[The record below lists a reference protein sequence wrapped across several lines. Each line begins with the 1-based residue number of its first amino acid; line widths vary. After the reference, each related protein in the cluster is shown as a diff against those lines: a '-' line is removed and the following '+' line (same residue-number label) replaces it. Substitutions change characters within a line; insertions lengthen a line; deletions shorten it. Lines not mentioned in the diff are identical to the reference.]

1 MKIKMRKWEKSFF
14 CKNFWGRKSFYW
26 FYIKLPSNFSRKSFM
41 PFFFK
46 LTLLLRFIWPK
57 KNVRRATIIK
67 LIPPAKSVS
76 LSSWKIA
83 AIKKK
88 ISWIVNIVIP
98 VNFED
103 EEIRNDVNRS
113 VDVSLVSR
121 RRLLC
126 VPSCIPL
133 RFRGSFL

>member
-1 MKIKMRKWEKSFF
+1 M
-14 CKNFWGRKSFYW
+14 
-26 FYIKLPSNFSRKSFM
+26 
-41 PFFFK
+41 
-46 LTLLLRFIWPK
+46 
-57 KNVRRATIIK
+57 RRATIIK

-103 EEIRNDVNRS
+103 EEIRNVANLSIVISLAIQGPVARTLALPKALNFIPG
-113 VDVSLVSR
+113 VSLVYTHR
-121 RRLLC
+121 A
-126 VPSCIPL
+126 IPY
-133 RFRGSFL
+133 FL